1 MNFDGQTDFMNA
13 RNKELNKRGLEV
25 PFSEIEEYITS
36 RVDKVASD
44 ANIQDMIPAAQA
56 TKSNDDQ
63 S

>member
-13 RNKELNKRGLEV
+13 RNKELKKRGLEV